1 MTIST
6 FSYSDRSGHH
16 GRQMTDTDFNAVL
29 ARVRSENPLP
39 GIVGKSVKLI
49 RAGNELKGCCP
60 FHADRSPSFT
70 IFAGGE
76 RFHCFGCGANGDV
89 LDYVMRAEGVTLM
102 EALGLLN
109 AGMIPIVAAPVVQK
123 GDDDDRSAEALA
135 IWKAAEPAT
144 GTPAETYLRTRG
156 LHLPIPPSIRF
167 ARLRYGKRG
176 EVFPTL
182 IAAVSSMSGRIEG
195 IQRTYLNRA
204 GTGKAPVPKPKL
216 SLGRVAGGAIRLA
229 DIAPMLVVAEGL
241 EDGLT
246 LSQEVGRPVWV
257 AAGASMLPSML
268 FPAAVRSIAIGGD
281 NDEAGRSA
289 AQKAADAF
297 RSRGLETRTFFPVTA
312 KDFNAELMES
322 RK

>member
-1 MTIST
+1 MTEA
-6 FSYSDRSGHH
+6 FSYQRRRRQGDRH
-16 GRQMTDTDFNAVL
+16 MTDTDFNAVL

-39 GIVGKSVKLI
+39 GIVGKSVKLT

-76 RFHCFGCGANGDV
+76 RYHCFGCGANGDV
-89 LDYVMRAEGVTLM
+89 LDYVQRAEGVTLM
-102 EALGLLN
+102 EALERLNEGL
-109 AGMIPIVAAPVVQK
+109 IPIVAAPVVQK
-123 GDDDDRSAEALA
+123 GGDEDRSAEALA

-144 GTPAETYLRTRG
+144 GTLAETYLRTRG
-156 LHLPIPPSIRF
+156 LHLAIPPSIRF

-182 IAAVSSMSGRIEG
+182 IAAVSSASGRIEG
-195 IQRTYLNRA
+195 IQRTYLNQA
-204 GTGKAPVPKPKL
+204 GTGKAPVPKAKL
-216 SLGRVAGGAIRLA
+216 SLGRVSGGAIRLA
-229 DIAPMLVVAEGL
+229 DIAPTLIVTEGL
-241 EDGLT
+241 EDGAT
-246 LSQEVGRPVWV
+246 LLQEIGRPVWV
-257 AAGASMLPSML
+257 AAGASMLPSMQ

-297 RSRGLETRTFFPVTA
+297 RCRGLVTRTFFPVTA
-312 KDFNAELMES
+312 KDFNAELMEA